1 MVEPSQQNDKNVDN
15 SDGASVSEPVAQ
27 LSVNALKI
35 PLYGL
40 FFLGLL
46 ASFYV
51 AHPIVLPIILAV
63 LVSLLLGPLV
73 RKAQHKMGVPR
84 AVTALVLIVGLLA
97 GIAGLGY
104 AVAPPIAKWATK
116 APEGVSR
123 LLTGQ
128 SQFTSTLKE
137 VQKSAEEVEKKMN
150 GSEKEKPQAVVI
162 QSNSWQKKLIEK
174 VRKGVTGLALALAL
188 SYFLLVSGD
197 GLVRNFV
204 RQLPRHKRRVT
215 LRVVRES
222 QEQIAQYLAVISTS
236 NLLVGLTTGLLCWA
250 IGLPSPAIW
259 GIIAG
264 LARFVPYLGVIS
276 TVILLGIISAI
287 NLDTLWLMAAAPLGY
302 LALTSLVGFF
312 LEPYIHGFR
321 MAINPVV
328 IFLSI
333 FFWGWL
339 WGAVGVLLAVP
350 LMTVI
355 QVVLKQIP
363 RLQPIYRVIAK

>member
-1 MVEPSQQNDKNVDN
+1 MTETPQQNNNAEDPEDRE
-15 SDGASVSEPVAQ
+15 GQEPITH
-27 LSVNALKI
+27 LSTNALKI

-40 FFLGLL
+40 FAIALL

-63 LVSLLLGPLV
+63 LFSLLFGPLV
-73 RKAQHKMGVPR
+73 RKAQLGLKVPP
-84 AVTALVLIVGLLA
+84 AVTALVLILGLLA

-104 AVAPPIAKWATK
+104 AVAPPVAKWVTK
-116 APEGVSR
+116 APQGVSR
-123 LLTGQ
+123 LLTGE
-128 SQFTSTLKE
+128 SQVTATLKE
-137 VQKSAEEVEKKMN
+137 VQKSAAKVEKSM
-150 GSEKEKPQAVVI
+150 GGTSENEPQAVVVE
-162 QSNSWQKKLIEK
+162 SNSWQQQLLKKL
-174 VRKGVTGLALALAL
+174 RNGTTGLALALAL

-197 GLVRNFV
+197 GLITNFV
-204 RQLPRHKRRVT
+204 RQLPRDKRRMT

-222 QEQIAQYLAVISTS
+222 QQQIAKYLAVISTS
-236 NLLVGLTTGLLCWA
+236 NFLVGLATGLLCWA
-250 IGLPSPAIW
+250 IGLPTPAVW

-264 LARFVPYLGVIS
+264 LARFVPYLGVIG
-276 TVILLGIISAI
+276 TVILLGIVSLAT
-287 NLDTLWLMAAAPLGY
+287 LDELWLIALAPLGY
-302 LALTSLVGFF
+302 LGLTSLVGFF

-328 IFLSI
+328 IFVSI

-363 RLQPIYRVIAK
+363 RLQPIYRVIAR